1 MEITN
6 KLEVLRKSIDT
17 TDELVEELIAI
28 LKAQKLKVA
37 NKEKKILFLKEKI
50 DNNVDKIDKIIE
62 NYNANS

>member
-37 NKEKKILFLKEKI
+37 NKEKKILFLKEEI